1 MIYFDN
7 AATTRPYKEIIDIYN
22 KVNTECWYNA
32 SSKHRYGVI
41 ARNLFDKAT
50 NLIEKAFGITN
61 KKVVFTSSATEA
73 NNKAIYGVCDK
84 YKNQNKRIIT
94 TKYEHPSVLNC
105 FRELENYFDVKYL
118 DILPNGEIDYQ
129 QLEEYLN
136 NDTVFVSIMYVNN
149 IIGSINDINKV
160 VSLVRRYPRIK
171 LHIDGVQGVGK
182 IKLTFNIDDV
192 DLLTA
197 SAHKNHGLKGTA
209 ILVYN
214 KNLDLELIEQGS
226 EQQIIKSGTI
236 DLAGAVACSK
246 AFEIAFKNLDKDI
259 KNSYEIKEYI
269 YSELFKNPNIH
280 LNSLMDNYS
289 PHILNFSYIGVNSE
303 TLMHYLESKDI
314 YVSISSACNEKLA
327 RPEPVVLELTKN
339 EIYARSSIR
348 LSFSSDNTI
357 SDGKKFIEA
366 INNYKKVGKI

>member
-22 KVNTECWYNA
+22 KVNNECWYNA

-41 ARNLFDKAT
+41 AHNLFDKSIKLVQQT
-50 NLIEKAFGITN
+50 LETTN

-73 NNKAIYGVCDK
+73 NNKAIYGICNK

-105 FRELENYFDVKYL
+105 FKDLENYFDVKYL
-118 DILPNGEIDYQ
+118 DILDNGEIDYT
-129 QLEEYLN
+129 QLDEYLN
-136 NDTVFVSIMYVNN
+136 NDTVFVSIMFVNN
-149 IIGSINDINKV
+149 IIGAINDINRVIK
-160 VSLVRRYPRIK
+160 LVRKYPRVK

-182 IKLTFNIDDV
+182 IKPTFNIDDV

-214 KNLDLELIEQGS
+214 QNLDLEIIERGS
-226 EQQIIKSGTI
+226 FQQIIKSGTI
-236 DLAGAVACSK
+236 DLAGVVACSK
-246 AFEIAFKNLDKDI
+246 TFEVAYKELDQNI
-259 KNSYEIKEYI
+259 NNSYQIKKYI
-269 YSELFKNPNIH
+269 YDELKKNPNVH
-280 LNSLMDNYS
+280 LNSLIDNYS
-289 PHILNFSYIGVNSE
+289 PHILNFSYVGVNSE
-303 TLMHYLESKDI
+303 TLMHFLEMHDI
-314 YVSISSACNEKLA
+314 YVSISSACSEKLA

-339 EIYARSSIR
+339 ENYARSSIR
-348 LSFSSDNTI
+348 LSFSSDNTL
-357 SDGKKFIEA
+357 DDAKKFVNVISQ
-366 INNYKKVGKI
+366 YKKVGKI

>member
-22 KVNTECWYNA
+22 KVNNECWYNA

-41 ARNLFDKAT
+41 AHNLFDKSIKLVQQT
-50 NLIEKAFGITN
+50 LGTTN

-73 NNKAIYGVCDK
+73 NNKAIYGICNK

-105 FRELENYFDVKYL
+105 FKDLENYFDVKYL
-118 DILPNGEIDYQ
+118 DILDNGEIDYT

-136 NDTVFVSIMYVNN
+136 NDTVFVSIMFVNN
-149 IIGSINDINKV
+149 IIGAINDINRVIK
-160 VSLVRRYPRIK
+160 LVRKYPRVK

-182 IKLTFNIDDV
+182 IKPTFNIDDV

-214 KNLDLELIEQGS
+214 QNLDLELIERGS
-226 EQQIIKSGTI
+226 FQQIIKSGTI
-236 DLAGAVACSK
+236 DLAGVVACSK
-246 AFEIAFKNLDKDI
+246 TFEVAYKELDQNI
-259 KNSYEIKEYI
+259 NNSYQIKKYI
-269 YSELFKNPNIH
+269 YDELKKNPNVH

-289 PHILNFSYIGVNSE
+289 PHILNFSYVGVNSE
-303 TLMHYLESKDI
+303 TLMHFLEMHDI
-314 YVSISSACNEKLA
+314 YVSISSACSEKLA

-339 EIYARSSIR
+339 ENYARSSIR
-348 LSFSSDNTI
+348 LSFSSDNTL
-357 SDGKKFIEA
+357 DDAKKFVNVISQ
-366 INNYKKVGKI
+366 YKKVGKI